1 MADTAQYYHGT
12 GRRKRA
18 VARVF
23 LTPGSGSV
31 ALNDQT
37 GVTLASDVLAP
48 LTLTELTSKVD
59 LSVKVAGGGTAGQ
72 QEAIRHGIARAI
84 VAWNSDLRKQLRDA
98 GYLTRD
104 PREKERKKPGL
115 KRARRAPQWA
125 KR

>member
-1 MADTAQYYHGT
+1 MANAEQYFHGT

-23 LTPGSGSV
+23 LTPGTGTV
-31 ALNDQT
+31 VVNDRANA
-37 GVTLASDVLAP
+37 TLTDAVLEP
-48 LTLTELTSKVD
+48 LTITNLAGKAD
-59 LSVKVAGGGTAGQ
+59 LSIKVAGGGATGQ
-72 QEAIRHGIARAI
+72 DGAIRHGIARAI
-84 VAWNSDLRKQLRDA
+84 VAWNSDLRKTLRDA
-98 GYLTRD
+98 GFLTRD